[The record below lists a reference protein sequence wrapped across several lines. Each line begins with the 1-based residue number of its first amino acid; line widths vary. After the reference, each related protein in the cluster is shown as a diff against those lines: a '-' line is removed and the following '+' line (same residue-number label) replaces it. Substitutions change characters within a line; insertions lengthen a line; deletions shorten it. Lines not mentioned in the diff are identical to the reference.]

1 MFASL
6 TVHTEVTLAAGR
18 EELQKY
24 SDLIKV
30 LFNFSIFK
38 FSVIGFRN
46 INNTFRSL
54 SLGTSQKRIL
64 TSTFLMTLNEKE
76 RHATTTPSQ
85 MKKRIGHSKNSICL
99 TQTSRIRIPR

>member
-38 FSVIGFRN
+38 FSVIGN
-46 INNTFRSL
+46 
-54 SLGTSQKRIL
+54 LGTS
-64 TSTFLMTLNEKE
+64 TTLSEV
-76 RHATTTPSQ
+76 
-85 MKKRIGHSKNSICL
+85 
-99 TQTSRIRIPR
+99 

>member
-1 MFASL
+1 LRILRSYLELDMFASL

-38 FSVIGFRN
+38 FSVIGN
-46 INNTFRSL
+46 
-54 SLGTSQKRIL
+54 LGTS
-64 TSTFLMTLNEKE
+64 TTLSEV
-76 RHATTTPSQ
+76 
-85 MKKRIGHSKNSICL
+85 
-99 TQTSRIRIPR
+99 